1 MGILTQKDASIWV
14 QFRLGDKEYYLGDCT
29 DLDAI
34 PNPRL
39 GGVDYVFCW
48 NGKRD
53 GFKKVGKKYS
63 PPGSIEVTLKQ
74 LLDETISWLDKIK
87 CPVTLYALKR
97 TCGDAGV
104 FKNWERGAI
113 LYDAEL
119 TGDELGAY
127 ASHVDDNESTH
138 AYTMVAPPP
147 RIDVWKLAAAQ
158 QTSNATVDINTI
170 AACMNLYCD
179 DDCGEYTVPG
189 DNMIFGTDGS
199 GGAKAKIFGSDDAGV
214 TWVNS
219 ANQPWVTTEN
229 IMASA
234 CFEISKGVNRWLV
247 VRGSTAAKPLQVAY
261 SDDGGTTWTL
271 VTIGATNTE
280 GALGAEAL
288 FYIDWQH
295 LWIATS
301 EGNIY
306 FSDDGGVTWTLQASG
321 VSGTDLF
328 AIHGA
333 DADVLVAVGASD
345 TVIFTLDGGA
355 HWNAASATGSGD
367 DLLSVWAF
375 DAHRWLIGTDGAA
388 AATSSLFIT
397 FDGGDTYAERSF
409 VGKDTEMV
417 SGMSFASPGVGLII
431 TNSMSSF
438 ASGGS
443 VHQTID
449 GGYTFEEIPVPDNS
463 GFNDVV
469 MVSPTIAYVV
479 GNAHSGAGVVL
490 SIGKA

>member
-48 NGKRD
+48 NGKRT

-63 PPGSIEVTLKQ
+63 PPGSIEVTLTQ
-74 LLDETISWLDKIK
+74 LLDETISWLDKIH

-147 RIDVWKLAAAQ
+147 RIDVWKLTAAQ
-158 QTSNATVDINTI
+158 QTSNVTVDINTI

-179 DDCGEYTVPG
+179 DDCGEYSVPG
-189 DNMIFGTDGS
+189 DDMLFATDGAIS
-199 GGAKAKIFGSDDAGV
+199 AKGKVVGSDDAGIIW
-214 TWVNS
+214 TDS
-219 ANQPWVTTEN
+219 AAQPWANAEN

-247 VRGSTAAKPLQVAY
+247 VRGSTAAKHLEVAY
-261 SDDGGTTWTL
+261 SDDGGATWTVVEL
-271 VTIGATNTE
+271 NTVDTE
-280 GALGAEAL
+280 GALSASAL

-295 LWIATS
+295 IWIASS
-301 EGNIY
+301 EGEIY
-306 FSDDGGVTWTLQASG
+306 FSDDGGASWTQQASG
-321 VSGTDLF
+321 VSGTDLY

-345 TVIFTLDGGA
+345 TVIYSVDGGA
-355 HWNAASATGSGD
+355 HWNTASATGSGD
-367 DLLSVWAF
+367 DLLSVWCF
-375 DAHRWLIGTDGAA
+375 DKNRWLIGTDGAA

-409 VGKDTEMV
+409 IGKDTEMV
-417 SGMSFASPGVGLII
+417 SGISFASPGVGLII
-431 TNSMSSF
+431 TNSMTSF
-438 ASGGS
+438 GSGGS
-443 VHQTID
+443 VHHTID
-449 GGYTFEEIPVPDNS
+449 GGYTWEEIAVPANA
-463 GFNDVV
+463 GLNDVV

-479 GNAHSGAGVVL
+479 GNAYSGAGMVL
-490 SIGKA
+490 SIGKS